1 MDKPMVGEGLVVRFR
16 GEWVRATVMTVEG
29 RDFTAVTVAGDVVR
43 LKDTSHLSVDQ
54 KGWDLDRVHGS
65 RIANH

>member
-1 MDKPMVGEGLVVRFR
+1 MVNPQVGETLSVRFR
-16 GEWVRATVMTVEG
+16 GEWMKATVMGVDG
-29 RDFTAVTVAGDVVR
+29 RDFTVVTTAGDVVR

-54 KGWDLDRVHGS
+54 KGWDLDRTHAS